1 MRTIGGYRGY
11 REAVDAA
18 FDSHYMMNAALK
30 YSPTYGF
37 YVESDLI
44 RTDSGD
50 VNLGQVFYNLN
61 RGGARS
67 PSSSRRE
74 YLETKAKIIEALDG
88 QDAAFDFMNDHSRAF
103 F

>member
-1 MRTIGGYRGY
+1 MRTTGGYRGY
-11 REAVDAA
+11 REAVDEA
-18 FDSHYMMNAALK
+18 FDSHCMMSPALK

-61 RGGARS
+61 NGGARS
-67 PSSSRRE
+67 PSSSHRE
-74 YLETKAKIIEALDG
+74 YLEAKAKIIEALM
-88 QDAAFDFMNDHSRAF
+88 ARTRRSIL
-103 F
+103 